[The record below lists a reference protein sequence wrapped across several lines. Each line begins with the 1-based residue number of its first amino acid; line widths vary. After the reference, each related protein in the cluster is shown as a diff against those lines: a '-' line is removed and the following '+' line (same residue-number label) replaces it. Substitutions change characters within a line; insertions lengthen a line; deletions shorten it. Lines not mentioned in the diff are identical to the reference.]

1 MARTAKMNMIMQ
13 GDGHGGVHHHDGLI
27 NVNGIYNNKF
37 DIILTN
43 PPFGSRV
50 DKSLRITNQDIPSDD
65 KIKLYKSLYGEEYQK
80 IIDELT
86 DWANYDNGKNKPIGR
101 SVLSFFDVGKM
112 SSLTEILF
120 IERCINLL
128 KPGGRMAIVL
138 PEGEIGRAHV

>member
-1 MARTAKMNMIMQ
+1 MQ

-50 DKSLRITNQDIPSDD
+50 DKSLRITSQDIPSND

-80 IIDELT
+80 L
-86 DWANYDNGKNKPIGR
+86 
-101 SVLSFFDVGKM
+101 
-112 SSLTEILF
+112 
-120 IERCINLL
+120 
-128 KPGGRMAIVL
+128 
-138 PEGEIGRAHV
+138 